1 MKAFLSYFVAVLIG
15 ACTVLFGQYLFS
27 GNAPATSSPMHSARL
42 TAHHNRAPRLPVAPD
57 LTAAAER
64 AMPVV
69 VHIRSGAAPAAGR
82 YDDPFGFFFGRSPF
96 NPGPREGSGSGVILR
111 PDGYILTNNHVIE
124 DARTLTVTLSDNRQF
139 SAEVVGTH
147 PEADLAVVK
156 IDAEGLPTLPFAD
169 SERARVGEWVLAVGN
184 PFDLTSTVT
193 AGIISAKARDID
205 IIAGQGS
212 IEAFIQTDAA
222 VNPGNSGGALVDAQ
236 GQLLGINTAISSN
249 NGSFEGYSFAIPAG
263 IARRIAA
270 DLIEFGSYRR
280 GLLGLDVADLDSEY
294 AAELGIA
301 YRPGVVVEELVAG
314 GAAGYAGVLPKD
326 VITAVN
332 GKPVRSGP
340 GIQEILVGQRPGTA
354 VRLEIYRDGER
365 RELSVVLK

>member
-1 MKAFLSYFVAVLIG
+1 MRKYFW
-15 ACTVLFGQYLFS
+15 LFGLALLLTVAISAGVTTYINQQYFAQTTFVEREPARTPQFVKT
-27 GNAPATSSPMHSARL
+27 NASPQIV
-42 TAHHNRAPRLPVAPD
+42 VAETPESFTN
-57 LTAAAER
+57 TAAVSLPA
-64 AMPVV
+64 VV
-69 VHIRSGAAPAAGR
+69 NITAYGNSGYQESG
-82 YDDPFGFFFGRSPF
+82 
-96 NPGPREGSGSGVILR
+96 GSGVIISS
-111 PDGYILTNNHVIE
+111 DGYIATNYHVVE
-124 DARTLTVTLSDNRQF
+124 EGRAFKVSLDNKRDYR
-139 SAEVVGTH
+139 AEVIGVDPTT
-147 PEADLAVVK
+147 DLALIK
-156 IDAEGLPTLPFAD
+156 IDAEGLPALRFGD
-169 SERARVGEWVLAVGN
+169 SDRARVGEWVLAVGN
-184 PFDLTSTVT
+184 PFDLNSTVT
-193 AGIISAKARDID
+193 AGIVSAKGRAIGILDDRYR
-205 IIAGQGS
+205 
-212 IEAFIQTDAA
+212 IESFIQTDAV